1 MTSESLNDLTHTVE
15 IVLFQHFSNCFAGT
29 DFKDDPKKQKYIDA
43 AKEVMRYVTK
53 HDFASEISDNEA
65 AIEMLD
71 EAWNIANSAYEYG
84 CECGTPDGELRCK
97 HCNIGIKA
105 DNLKHKAIELLRTT
119 PEPVSVSLEKCTK
132 AVNSV
137 PINRSVSISDCQDM
151 AKAVLDAAGVKYVG

>member
-1 MTSESLNDLTHTVE
+1 MNLLRSRLKSVKEFLKDKQNGLDCEGVNSDDYGYQIAMIENLLSEP
-15 IVLFQHFSNCFAGT
+15 Q
-29 DFKDDPKKQKYIDA
+29 P
-43 AKEVMRYVTK
+43 
-53 HDFASEISDNEA
+53 SEISDNEA